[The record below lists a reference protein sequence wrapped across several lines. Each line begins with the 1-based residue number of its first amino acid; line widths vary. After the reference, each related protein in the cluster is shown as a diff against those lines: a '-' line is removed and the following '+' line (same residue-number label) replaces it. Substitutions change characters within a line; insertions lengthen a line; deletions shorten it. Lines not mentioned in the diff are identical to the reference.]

1 MIRLFT
7 LEHDENDFP
16 GVIIITGVDVCIIAD
31 GEKSR
36 LCACADAAAE
46 DEETCCWMRDM
57 VALVGEDTSR
67 RL

>member
-7 LEHDENDFP
+7 HDKKDFP

-36 LCACADAAAE
+36 LCACAAAAE
-46 DEETCCWMRDM
+46 DEDEPCCWMRDM
-57 VALVGEDTSR
+57 VALAGEDTSR

>member
-36 LCACADAAAE
+36 LCACADAAAA
-46 DEETCCWMRDM
+46 EETCCWMRDM

>member
-7 LEHDENDFP
+7 LEHDKNNFP

-46 DEETCCWMRDM
+46 GTCCWMRDM

>member
-7 LEHDENDFP
+7 LEHFP
-16 GVIIITGVDVCIIAD
+16 GVIIITGVDVCIIAAD

-36 LCACADAAAE
+36 LCACADGAAE